1 MNQSGRVKNE
11 DLTRKQMSSVGV
23 RCKSCG
29 SANQHKFI
37 GEMGIR
43 SPGLKNIDKSI
54 VLIFPQLIVCLDCGT
69 SELVVP
75 ENKLGE
81 LRRLT
86 KDDALASG

>member
-1 MNQSGRVKNE
+1 MTDNF
-11 DLTRKQMSSVGV
+11 SSTASM

-43 SPGLKNIDKSI
+43 SPGLKNIDKPT
-54 VLIFPQLIVCLDCGT
+54 VCVFPQLIVCLNCGRA
-69 SELVVP
+69 ELVVP
-75 ENKLGE
+75 KNELGE

-86 KDDALASG
+86 KGDGIASG

>member
-1 MNQSGRVKNE
+1 MTS
-11 DLTRKQMSSVGV
+11 DYSSVASM

-43 SPGLKNIDKSI
+43 SPGLKNIDKPA
-54 VLIFPQLIVCLDCGT
+54 VCVFPQLIVCLDCGRA
-69 SELVVP
+69 ELVVP
-75 ENKLGE
+75 KNELGE

-86 KDDALASG
+86 KGDGIASG

>member
-1 MNQSGRVKNE
+1 M
-11 DLTRKQMSSVGV
+11 T
-23 RCKSCG
+23 CKCG
-29 SANQHKFI
+29 SNRKHGFI
-37 GEMGIR
+37 AEIGIR
-43 SPGLKNIDKSI
+43 SPGLKNIDKPT

-86 KDDALASG
+86 KGDALASV